1 MIKEKQVEENTKI
14 SLEDNQDQ
22 EGSRSSQKNS
32 QSQLT

>member
-1 MIKEKQVEENTKI
+1 MIKEKQVAGNAKI
-14 SLEDNQDQ
+14 ALEDNQDQ